1 MLIASYKTF
10 KEWNGDYMKIF
21 IFILITI
28 TTLSSWFKFR
38 KEIKI
43 AESNEEIRHAFVRF
57 MLMLFLFLI
66 FIVSVG
72 FY

>member
-1 MLIASYKTF
+1 
-10 KEWNGDYMKIF
+10 MKIF
-21 IFILITI
+21 IFILLTI
-28 TTLSSWFKFR
+28 TTLCSWFKYR

>member
-1 MLIASYKTF
+1 
-10 KEWNGDYMKIF
+10 MKIF

-28 TTLSSWFKFR
+28 TTLFSWFKYR

>member
-1 MLIASYKTF
+1 
-10 KEWNGDYMKIF
+10 MKIF

-28 TTLSSWFKFR
+28 TTLFSWFKYR

-57 MLMLFLFLI
+57 MLMLILFLI
-66 FIVSVG
+66 LIASVG

>member
-1 MLIASYKTF
+1 
-10 KEWNGDYMKIF
+10 MKIF

-28 TTLSSWFKFR
+28 TTLFSWFKFR

-43 AESNEEIRHAFVRF
+43 AESNEEIRQAFVRF